1 MPEGVQ
7 LMTQVLMITGAI
19 GLGLAVF
26 LLIFHALFGRPG
38 ETSNI
43 RNLLLGALMIV
54 ASLVILSL
62 QEGM

>member
-1 MPEGVQ
+1 
-7 LMTQVLMITGAI
+7 MTQVLMITGTV

-26 LLIFHALFGRPG
+26 LLIFHFMWGPSG

-43 RNLLLGALMIV
+43 RYMLLGMLMIF
-54 ASLVILSL
+54 ASLVLLSL